1 MRNLRN
7 TGWRRRLAGAA
18 AFLALALL
26 CPRPGAAQNTP
37 PPRLHFPDMELEAKD
52 GGSIRISQLKGNVVL
67 VNFWATWC
75 GPCRMELPLL
85 QDLYNRYSD
94 KNFTVLAVSVD
105 SDRNRVDPFL
115 RAHNLTLPVYYG
127 HPEETDPMISRGI
140 PTSFIL
146 TPAGDVEKIFV
157 GYEPNIERHWSDFID
172 KYIRKKKKSKG

>member
-1 MRNLRN
+1 MKSVTNRV
-7 TGWRRRLAGAA
+7 WRRGLAGAA
-18 AFLALALL
+18 ALVALTALG
-26 CPRPGAAQNTP
+26 PVRAFAADA
-37 PPRLHFPDMELEAKD
+37 LHFPDMELEAKD

-67 VNFWATWC
+67 INFWATWC

-146 TPAGDVEKIFV
+146 TPSGDVEKIFI
-157 GYEPNIERHWSDFID
+157 GFEPNIERHWSDYID
-172 KYIRKKKKSKG
+172 KYIRKKKSKG